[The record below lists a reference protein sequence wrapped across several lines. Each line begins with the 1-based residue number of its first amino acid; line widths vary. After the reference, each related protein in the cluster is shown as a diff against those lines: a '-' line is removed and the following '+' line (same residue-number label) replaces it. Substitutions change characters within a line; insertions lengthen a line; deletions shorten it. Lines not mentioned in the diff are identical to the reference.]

1 MIVELGQFNHL
12 EVIKETSFGLFLDGD
27 ELGEILLPKQYV
39 PEGTREG
46 EFLKVF
52 LYCDSEDRYVAT
64 TLNPLATVGEFSF
77 MKVVDNSPIGTFVDW
92 GLAKDLLIPFAE
104 KTHKMIEG
112 REYLVYVMVN
122 KVSQR
127 IIGSTRLEKFLSL
140 PLPELEENEEVD
152 LYIYRET
159 DLGYTV
165 IINQKYWGLLY
176 HDEVFKPLEYGQQ
189 IKGYVKKI
197 REDQKVDLTLR
208 CPGEDRR
215 VNLADTILKAL
226 KENNGFL
233 PVCDKTS
240 PKVIYEMFGE
250 SKKTFKKA
258 LGALYKE
265 RLIRLEKDE
274 IYLIENKED

>member
-1 MIVELGQFNHL
+1 MIVELGKFNHL

-27 ELGEILLPKQYV
+27 DLGEILLPKQYV

-46 EFLKVF
+46 EFIEVF

-64 TLNPLATVGEFSF
+64 TLNPLATIGQCSL

-104 KTHKMIEG
+104 QGQKMVEG

-127 IIGSTRLEKFLSL
+127 IIGSTRLEKFLNLSS
-140 PLPELEENEEVD
+140 PELEENEEVN
-152 LYIYRET
+152 LYIDRKTE
-159 DLGYTV
+159 LGYTV

-176 HDEVFKPLEYGQQ
+176 YDEVFRPLSYGQQ

-208 CPGEDRR
+208 CPGEDIRLT
-215 VNLADTILKAL
+215 LADTILKSL

-233 PVCDKTS
+233 PICDKTS

-250 SKKTFKKA
+250 SKKSFKKA
-258 LGALYKE
+258 LGKLYKE
-265 RLIRLEKDE
+265 RLIRMEKDE
-274 IYLIENKED
+274 IYLIEKEEE